1 MPTSRGFVTKTSAT
15 DVIRTLGLPDHSLL
29 ILPLNALQMVQRD
42 NMSDR
47 RGLIMILIEGPAF
60 TSSGTPKIRLH
71 MSSVILPSAGAVTP
85 FVKANA
91 FLPACTGLMPVEK
104 PDTTAE
110 WFALTC
116 NIR

>member
-1 MPTSRGFVTKTSAT
+1 MA
-15 DVIRTLGLPDHSLL
+15 
-29 ILPLNALQMVQRD
+29 QRD

-47 RGLIMILIEGPAF
+47 RGLIIILIEGPAF
-60 TSSGTPKIRLH
+60 TSCAHTFLFSGTPKIRLH

-104 PDTTAE
+104 PDTTVE

-116 NIR
+116 NIRYAEI